1 MTSDDELSNLE
12 TRANAILKD
21 HNGVYLEK
29 RLYSILKKEFP
40 DLTRKTFQ
48 DILNKLLEEDFVMQ
62 RGLIRP
68 VANKENSEA
77 QKTSAGKKSGKGGTE
92 KARSPD
98 KRGI

>member
-1 MTSDDELSNLE
+1 MASHDELSNLE
-12 TRANAILKD
+12 TRATAILND

-48 DILNKLLEEDFVMQ
+48 DVLNKLLEEDFVMQ

-68 VANKENSEA
+68 SPHNETSTAE
-77 QKTSAGKKSGKGGTE
+77 KTRAGKKSGKGGTE